1 MTTSGALR
9 KESKMTRTK
18 AKRRKHY
25 LWNIDDHLIS
35 FKKWRRRQQDQ
46 FKNSHCQ
53 LRGPHTV
60 FWEWPKT
67 SRFSPLSI

>member
-1 MTTSGALR
+1 MTTSGALW

-35 FKKWRRRQQDQ
+35 L
-46 FKNSHCQ
+46 KNGAEVNKIN
-53 LRGPHTV
+53 LRIAIV
-60 FWEWPKT
+60 N
-67 SRFSPLSI
+67 